1 MTQGIETYCHYL
13 TRLWNQL
20 SLMRSD
26 KTRGPL
32 MRFDKTMRSTDELW
46 QDKRPTDEIWQDNEI
61 HWWDLTRQW
70 DPPMS
75 FDKTRGPLMRSDKTR
90 GPLKRS
96 DTLMRFDKTRGPRMR
111 FDKTRGPLMR
121 FDKTRGPLMTI
132 KWLINRDFC
141 NFQLLKNMTYF
152 TMYVHVSNMYE
163 IVNRQLLLSINKC
176 TIKNTIHKFIYT

>member
-1 MTQGIETYCHYL
+1 MTQGIETYCHYF

-32 MRFDKTMRSTDELW
+32 MRFDKTMRSTDE
-46 QDKRPTDEIWQDNEI
+46 IWQDNEI
-61 HWWDLTRQW
+61 HRWALTRQEAHWWDLTRQEAHWRDLTRWW
-70 DPPMS
+70 DL
-75 FDKTRGPLMRSDKTR
+75 TRQEANRWDLTKQEAQW
-90 GPLKRS
+90 
-96 DTLMRFDKTRGPRMR
+96 MRFDKTRGL
-111 FDKTRGPLMR
+111 LMR

-132 KWLINRDFC
+132 KCLINRDFC

-152 TMYVHVSNMYE
+152 TIYVHVCNMYE